1 MISGE
6 LLAELK
12 SLVNQSILKNRNSV
26 TARLRAIELSGGDRQ
41 LPTTA
46 VELLNLESILPLKMV
61 SVCFPAI
68 VEKMT
73 SHTDRQ
79 YGKLTSV

>member
-6 LLAELK
+6 LLAEVK
-12 SLVNQSILKNRNSV
+12 SLVKQSILKNRNSV
-26 TARLRAIELSGGDRQ
+26 TAPLRAIELSGDRQ

-68 VEKMT
+68 V
-73 SHTDRQ
+73 
-79 YGKLTSV
+79 